1 MQLNLYS
8 TLNKKT
14 AQIKPLHEGKIGL
27 YACGFTVYDYTHL
40 GHLRKYTMDD
50 VLIRALRYGNAEL
63 GEKIGMNLA
72 PYEVTFVQNVTD
84 VGHLASDADTGEDK
98 LEKGAKKY
106 GKSVWDIAHEFEEYF
121 FKSMDLMGNLRPDVS
136 CRATEHIE
144 EQLNMVLELE
154 KKGFTYVI
162 ENDGVYFDTS
172 KFPEYGKMAGLH
184 LDDQE
189 EGARIG
195 AVEGKRNPSD
205 FALWKF
211 ERTGEN
217 RAMVWPS
224 PWNERSFPGWH
235 IECSAMAMKYLGEQF
250 DIHTGGIDHIPVHHT
265 NEIAQAEAVTGKQP
279 FVNYWVH
286 HNHLHINSEKMSKS
300 LGNFYTIDDLKE
312 RGFKPLAL
320 RLLFLTAHYQS
331 EMNFTWDNL
340 AGAQKSY
347 DRLLKQFAELHSSQS
362 LERSQKASPEEREL
376 SKKQAIDYGKQFF
389 DVITN
394 NLNTPQAVSIL
405 WAVVKDLT
413 LLPEEKHSLLLEFD
427 KILGLGL
434 KTVDRFDDSQSVAQV
449 SEEFDLPQEIS
460 ELIEQRI
467 AARKNKNYEESDRL
481 RDLLLEKGYEVT
493 DWGSDKY
500 SVKKVAR

>member
-1 MQLNLYS
+1 M
-8 TLNKKT
+8 
-14 AQIKPLHEGKIGL
+14 HEGKIGL

-312 RGFKPLAL
+312 RINAALKVGIKKENIVIDPGIGFGK
-320 RLLFLTAHYQS
+320 RKQ
-331 EMNFTWDNL
+331 DNL
-340 AGAQKSY
+340 DLLAHLDALVALGFPVLLGASRKRFMGTLC
-347 DRLLKQFAELHSSQS
+347 DVAE
-362 LERSQKASPEEREL
+362 P
-376 SKKQAIDYGKQFF
+376 
-389 DVITN
+389 
-394 NLNTPQAVSIL
+394 
-405 WAVVKDLT
+405 
-413 LLPEEKHSLLLEFD
+413 
-427 KILGLGL
+427 
-434 KTVDRFDDSQSVAQV
+434 
-449 SEEFDLPQEIS
+449 S
-460 ELIEQRI
+460 ELITATAVTTALGVMAGVQIFRVHDVKENRQ
-467 AARKNKNYEESDRL
+467 AAD
-481 RDLLLEKGYEVT
+481 
-493 DWGSDKY
+493 
-500 SVKKVAR
+500 VAERSWQVRWPRRVQ